1 MVYQT
6 ARTHN
11 PKGCVSRAE
20 ITTRFGAMKTLYGG
34 QLRRQ
39 QVVGSRWSS
48 AGGHHCCITG
58 LTVNVE
64 ELSHSRGR
72 GRVFPSS
79 VL

>member
-1 MVYQT
+1 
-6 ARTHN
+6 
-11 PKGCVSRAE
+11 
-20 ITTRFGAMKTLYGG
+20 MKTLYGG

-64 ELSHSRGR
+64 ELSTTMLSTQCPRDMG
-72 GRVFPSS
+72 
-79 VL
+79 

>member
-1 MVYQT
+1 
-6 ARTHN
+6 
-11 PKGCVSRAE
+11 
-20 ITTRFGAMKTLYGG
+20 MKTLYGG

-48 AGGHHCCITG
+48 VGGHHCCITG

-72 GRVFPSS
+72 GRVFSS
-79 VL
+79 LVL